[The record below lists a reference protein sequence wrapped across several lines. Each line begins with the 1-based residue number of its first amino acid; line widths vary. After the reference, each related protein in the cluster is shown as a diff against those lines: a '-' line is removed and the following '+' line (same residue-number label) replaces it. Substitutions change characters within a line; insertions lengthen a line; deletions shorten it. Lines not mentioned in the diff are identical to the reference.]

1 MAHLETRNGW
11 YRVIFQIKG
20 ERFAKSLSTKSEKSA
35 NACLAK
41 VNDNLYRYDLG
52 LIDIPEGIDPLAFFL
67 GQTGKERTRE
77 TVRAEIKSV
86 TIKRA
91 WKVFQDTLPNDALE
105 QSTLSG
111 MQTHVDPLKRWDT
124 WLCLPTS
131 TWSHHLR

>member
-11 YRVIFQIKG
+11 YRVVFQIKG

-41 VNDNLYRYDLG
+41 VSDNLYRFELG
-52 LIDIPEGIDPLAFFL
+52 LIDIPEGSDPLAFFL

-86 TIKRA
+86 TVKRA

-111 MQTHVDPLKRWDT
+111 MQTHVD
-124 WLCLPTS
+124 
-131 TWSHHLR
+131 HLSSE